1 MIVPNKAIPY
11 NTSLLPKLPLVLR
24 MLNVPMTPADLYHKQ
39 QHNFNDL
46 SQFLL
51 TLDILF
57 VLGKIEIVDGELK
70 LC

>member
-11 NTSLLPKLPLVLR
+11 NISLISKLPTILYR
-24 MLNVPMTPADLYHKQ
+24 LNDLITPVELYHELRS
-39 QHNFNDL
+39 NFEDL

-51 TLDILF
+51 TLDILYVTGRIEF
-57 VLGKIEIVDGELK
+57 VEGKLQ